1 MSMSTEQAQEI
12 INKSKQPASETEVS
26 STEVSKSP
34 EPTADSPED
43 KADTNDKAEPTSET
57 KEKESDESK
66 SNSEEVEKKDEPKDE
81 SVKEPPSKF
90 PTMSKRDYAFIR
102 EKEKR
107 KQQKQKYEARIKE
120 LEEELERKN
129 GLDYEHFKNQDGTP
143 DPKSYVNWK
152 FKERDMKDEIR
163 NLREQ
168 NEREQNDYDME
179 RDRIITERCFTD
191 PNELQE
197 YNQMIA
203 EKGKYF
209 AEAVRERDPNG
220 VVFSYLETLNDYP
233 IVLKELMDLEKNPG
247 LLARVFRS
255 SDPDSLKR
263 NIARVADE
271 ILEKRYSSPVQPQVQ
286 PDTTA
291 TPAPAVAAKPA
302 LPVIGKQITNNTTTV
317 TPTVKDRNYW
327 NRWLTEHNHK
337 H

>member
-1 MSMSTEQAQEI
+1 MSMTTEQAQEI
-12 INKSKQPASETEVS
+12 INKSKQTASETEVS

-43 KADTNDKAEPTSET
+43 KADTNDKAEPTTET
-57 KEKESDESK
+57 KAAESDESK
-66 SNSEEVEKKDEPKDE
+66 ANSTEVEKAEPN
-81 SVKEPPSKF
+81 KEPAPKSKF

-102 EKEKR
+102 EKDKR
-107 KQQKQKYEARIKE
+107 RQQKQKYEARIKE
-120 LEEELERKN
+120 LEAELERKK
-129 GLDYEHFKNQDGTP
+129 GLDYEYFKNQDGSP
-143 DPKSYVNWK
+143 DPKSYVNWE
-152 FKERDMKDEIR
+152 FKKRDMQDEINALR
-163 NLREQ
+163 QQNDREQ
-168 NEREQNDYDME
+168 YDYDME
-179 RDRIITERCFTD
+179 RDRIITERCFQD
-191 PNELQE
+191 PQELQE

-209 AEAVRERDPNG
+209 AEAVKERDPNG

-233 IVLKELMDLEKNPG
+233 IVLKELMDLQKNPG

-263 NIARVADE
+263 NIAVVADE
-271 ILEKRYSSPVQPQVQ
+271 ILEKRYNQVPQVQ
-286 PDTTA
+286 PETTA
-291 TPAPAVAAKPA
+291 TPVAAKPA

-327 NRWLTEHNHK
+327 NRWLAEHNHK

>member
-1 MSMSTEQAQEI
+1 MTTEQAQEI
-12 INKSKQPASETEVS
+12 INKSKQTANETEVP

-43 KADTNDKAEPTSET
+43 KAETNDKAEPTTET
-57 KEKESDESK
+57 KAAESDESK
-66 SNSEEVEKKDEPKDE
+66 ANSTEVEKKEEPK
-81 SVKEPPSKF
+81 EPASKSKF

-102 EKEKR
+102 EKDKR
-107 KQQKQKYEARIKE
+107 RQQKQKYEARIKE
-120 LEEELERKN
+120 LEAELERKK
-129 GLDYEHFKNQDGTP
+129 GLDYEYFKNQDGSP
-143 DPKSYVNWK
+143 DPKSYVNWE
-152 FKERDMKDEIR
+152 FKKRDMQDEINALR
-163 NLREQ
+163 QQNDREQ
-168 NEREQNDYDME
+168 YDYDME
-179 RDRIITERCFTD
+179 RDRIITERCFQD
-191 PNELQE
+191 PQELQE

-209 AEAVRERDPNG
+209 AEAVKERDPNG

-233 IVLKELMDLEKNPG
+233 IVLKELMDLQKNPG

-263 NIARVADE
+263 NIAVVADE
-271 ILEKRYSSPVQPQVQ
+271 ILEKRYNQVPQVQ
-286 PDTTA
+286 PETTA
-291 TPAPAVAAKPA
+291 TPVAAKPA

-327 NRWLTEHNHK
+327 NRWLAEHNHK

>member
-1 MSMSTEQAQEI
+1 MSMSTEQAVEYLTKVKES
-12 INKSKQPASETEVS
+12 NKPANETEVP

-43 KADTNDKAEPTSET
+43 KAANDTKKAEPTET
-57 KEKESDESK
+57 KNDKESDESK
-66 SNSEEVEKKDEPKDE
+66 SSNVEVENKTEPK
-81 SVKEPPSKF
+81 SKF
-90 PTMSKRDYAFIR
+90 PELSKRDYAFIR

-143 DPKSYVNWK
+143 DPQSYVNWK

-168 NEREQNDYDME
+168 NAREQNDYDME
-179 RDRIITERCFTD
+179 RDRIITERCFQD
-191 PNELQE
+191 PQELHE

-286 PDTTA
+286 PET
-291 TPAPAVAAKPA
+291 KPA
-302 LPVIGKQITNNTTTV
+302 IPVIGKQITNQTTTV
-317 TPTVKDRNYW
+317 EPLVKDRNYW
-327 NRWLTEHNHK
+327 NNYLRNHPRG
-337 H
+337 

>member
-1 MSMSTEQAQEI
+1 
-12 INKSKQPASETEVS
+12 
-26 STEVSKSP
+26 
-34 EPTADSPED
+34 
-43 KADTNDKAEPTSET
+43 
-57 KEKESDESK
+57 
-66 SNSEEVEKKDEPKDE
+66 
-81 SVKEPPSKF
+81 
-90 PTMSKRDYAFIR
+90 MSKRDYAFIR

-120 LEEELERKN
+120 LEEELERKK

-152 FKERDMKDEIR
+152 FKERDMQDEIQR
-163 NLREQ
+163 IRQMNEQ
-168 NEREQNDYDME
+168 EQYNYDVE
-179 RDRIITERCFTD
+179 RDRIITERCFQD

-203 EKGKYF
+203 DKGKYF
-209 AEAVRERDPNG
+209 AEAVKERDPNG

-233 IVLKELMDLEKNPG
+233 IVLKELMDLNKNPG

-263 NIARVADE
+263 NIAIVADE
-271 ILEKRYSSPVQPQVQ
+271 ILEKRYNSNRNTVPQVQ
-286 PDTTA
+286 PETT
-291 TPAPAVAAKPA
+291 KPA